1 VLSDL
6 FKTAMNS
13 FEKGELDGLNDEA
26 LRLFEELEAFMEKEG
41 KFPVSQL
48 QNKIFKALDTK

>member
-13 FEKGELDGLNDEA
+13 FEKEELDGLNDEA
-26 LRLFEELEAFMEKEG
+26 LRLFEELEAFIEKED